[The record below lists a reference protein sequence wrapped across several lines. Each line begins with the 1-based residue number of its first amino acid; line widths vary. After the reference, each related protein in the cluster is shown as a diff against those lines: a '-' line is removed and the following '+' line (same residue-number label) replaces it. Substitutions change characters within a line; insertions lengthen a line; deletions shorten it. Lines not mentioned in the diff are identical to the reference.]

1 MNPQKFNLRA
11 IRHNEIKRDRVKK
24 TAIPYSKVSR
34 VKTRFKGGSIETFVI
49 TIALARAYKRLKVL
63 QAKLQL
69 FRPIVKPRNK
79 AEIRRKLSSVK
90 NIGLK

>member
-79 AEIRRKLSSVK
+79 AEIRRKTK
-90 NIGLK
+90 